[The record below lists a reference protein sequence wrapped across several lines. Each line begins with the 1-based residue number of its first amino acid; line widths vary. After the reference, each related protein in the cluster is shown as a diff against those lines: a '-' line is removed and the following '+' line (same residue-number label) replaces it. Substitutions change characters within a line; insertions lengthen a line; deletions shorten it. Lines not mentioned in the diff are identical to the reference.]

1 MDALVS
7 TYQHDGTRQ
16 LPLSDGILKEIIDP
30 AESTRVKVIGLPRRG
45 LNDMERRSKGED
57 QTAHDHPNR
66 DQQAL
71 AAPRPAL
78 RAQRPSQLDRL

>member
-7 TYQHDGTRQ
+7 TDQHDGARQ
-16 LPLSDGILKEIIDP
+16 LPLSDGILNEITDP
-30 AESTRVKVIGLPRRG
+30 AESSRVKVIGLRRRG

-57 QTAHDHPNR
+57 QTAHDYLNR

-71 AAPRPAL
+71 GPPRPA
-78 RAQRPSQLDRL
+78 